1 MGSGDMFLRGGLYV
15 VYFAYVLVFLAIIY
29 GTVQTISHANEGSTT
44 NDEIK
49 TAIGDYQRE
58 VDLANTTSII
68 QHRFLV
74 FAKSC
79 NAVQWTESL
88 PPFLRLA
95 GLVIDDKHLRA
106 DLCEY
111 RPVTQL
117 VYGIITIC
125 TSDDKVRLGCL
136 DLTSQEMIRF
146 SAIAPGGNTS
156 QFANDV
162 YGRTNALLG
171 QLKTVLLP
179 FLFGVIGGFLAV
191 FFKPNLETMQIAG
204 PGSETMRYL
213 VRPVLG
219 GVAGLLVGFLF
230 AEGTGL
236 KQSYSL
242 SMLGLLTGYSL
253 EILPMA
259 LNAGI
264 VAVRNVLEK
273 NDRRPPKASKPRDAD
288 IKAPQTTAP

>member
-1 MGSGDMFLRGGLYV
+1 LV
-15 VYFAYVLVFLAIIY
+15 YVLILLAIIY
-29 GTVQTISHANEGSTT
+29 GTVQTILEANEGSTK
-44 NDEIK
+44 NDEVK

-58 VDLANTTSII
+58 VELANTTSIN
-68 QHRFLV
+68 QHRGSL

-79 NAVQWTESL
+79 DAVQWTESL
-88 PPFLRLA
+88 PPFLRSA
-95 GLVIDDKHLRA
+95 GLITDDKHLRA
-106 DLCEY
+106 ELCVY
-111 RPVTQL
+111 RPIIQL
-117 VYGIITIC
+117 AYGVITTC

-136 DLTSQEMIRF
+136 DLTSPEMIRF
-146 SAIAPGGNTS
+146 SAIAPGGNAPA
-156 QFANDV
+156 FANGV
-162 YGRTNALLG
+162 YSRTNALLG

-191 FFKPNLETMQIAG
+191 LLKPNPEATQILG
-204 PGSETMRYL
+204 PGTETVRYL

-253 EILPMA
+253 EILPLA
-259 LNAGI
+259 LNESIA
-264 VAVRNVLEK
+264 AVRNVLEK
-273 NDRRPPKASKPRDAD
+273 NDRKPR
-288 IKAPQTTAP
+288 KGPKP